1 MRLSLNKTLKIW
13 VPIGILVVLIALWGV
28 QSNLGTTTYQQS
40 SDQEQAKSDDKE
52 KIEIVI
58 EPGDTFATIME
69 SADVPYEET
78 EAILVSA
85 KDVYDLTKL
94 HAGKLIHLFFA
105 EEALAAVDY
114 DLNDEMKIVVE
125 KNESGF
131 EAREEPIVYDIKQ
144 TTAEATITS
153 SLFANGAE
161 VGLSDTTLLAL
172 ADIFA
177 WDIDFSTDIREGDSF
192 KIVYEKRFLDGEEAG
207 QGNIL
212 AARFENQEVEYQ
224 AFYYR
229 DTSGKEG
236 YYTSDGASLSRQF
249 LKSPINFG
257 YVSSGF
263 SYSRVNPVTK
273 QVTPHRAIDYAAPQG
288 VPVIA
293 TADGTVTFA
302 GRNGAYGIYVEV
314 AHEGGYVTE
323 YAHLSRI
330 KDGVEKG
337 ATITQDDVVG
347 YVGSTGISTGPHL
360 QYALRKDGTPI
371 NPLTADLPPGKPLDA
386 SEREQFLTSIVEWR
400 QQIRK

>member
-1 MRLSLNKTLKIW
+1 MRLALNKTLKIW
-13 VPIGILVVLIALWGV
+13 VPIGILVALITIWGV

-40 SDQEQAKSDDKE
+40 SNQEQIKVDDRE
-52 KIEIVI
+52 KIEVVI

-94 HAGKLIHLFFA
+94 QAGKLIHLFFA

-125 KNESGF
+125 KDGSGF
-131 EAREEPIVYDIKQ
+131 EAREEPIIYDIEQ
-144 TTAEATITS
+144 ATAESTITS
-153 SLFANGAE
+153 SLFADGAE
-161 VGLSDTTLLAL
+161 AGLSDTTLLAL
-172 ADIFA
+172 AEIFA

-192 KIVYEKRFLDGEEAG
+192 KIVYEKRFLGGEEAG

-212 AARFENQEVEYQ
+212 AARFENQGVEYQ
-224 AFYYR
+224 AFFYR
-229 DTSGKEG
+229 DANGKEG
-236 YYTSDGASLSRQF
+236 YYTPDGASLSRQF

-293 TADGTVTFA
+293 TADGTVAFA

-337 ATITQDDVVG
+337 ATITQGDVVG

-360 QYALRKDGTPI
+360 QYALHRDGTPI

-386 SEREQFLTSIVEWR
+386 SERERFLASIVELR
-400 QQIRK
+400 QQVRK

>member
-1 MRLSLNKTLKIW
+1 MKKQLLVIKKSK
-13 VPIGILVVLIALWGV
+13 VLVVFGVVILTITFWGG
-28 QSNLGTTTYQQS
+28 QSMLGTTAYQQS
-40 SDQEQAKSDDKE
+40 SNQEQIKSDDRE

-192 KIVYEKRFLDGEEAG
+192 KIV
-207 QGNIL
+207 
-212 AARFENQEVEYQ
+212 
-224 AFYYR
+224 
-229 DTSGKEG
+229 
-236 YYTSDGASLSRQF
+236 
-249 LKSPINFG
+249 
-257 YVSSGF
+257 
-263 SYSRVNPVTK
+263 
-273 QVTPHRAIDYAAPQG
+273 
-288 VPVIA
+288 
-293 TADGTVTFA
+293 
-302 GRNGAYGIYVEV
+302 
-314 AHEGGYVTE
+314 
-323 YAHLSRI
+323 
-330 KDGVEKG
+330 
-337 ATITQDDVVG
+337 
-347 YVGSTGISTGPHL
+347 
-360 QYALRKDGTPI
+360 
-371 NPLTADLPPGKPLDA
+371 
-386 SEREQFLTSIVEWR
+386 
-400 QQIRK
+400 